1 MPPDVKAPRR
11 DGLARRGPAGPCIG
25 GWRMLVDS
33 GMVRGSMRRSILSL
47 LLLALLF
54 RAYIPV
60 GFMPASG
67 APFLLKVCPM
77 GMQGTMDEHLPM
89 GGHTHGEECPFGCA
103 SVAAGPVPHT
113 IAYEPGR
120 LVVAHSTALHAAEA
134 IARRERAH
142 PPRGPPT
149 LA

>member
-1 MPPDVKAPRR
+1 
-11 DGLARRGPAGPCIG
+11 
-25 GWRMLVDS
+25 MLIHS
-33 GMVRGSMRRSILSL
+33 GMVRTRMRRPLLSL
-47 LLLALLF
+47 LLLALVF

-67 APFLLKVCPM
+67 TPFLLKICPM
-77 GMQGTMDEHLPM
+77 GMQGAMDGQQPT
-89 GGHTHGEECPFGCA
+89 GGHAHGEDCPFSCA
-103 SVAAGPVPHT
+103 PAAGPVPHT
-113 IAYEPGR
+113 IAFEPGK
-120 LVVAHSTALHAAEA
+120 LVVAYSTAVLHVAEA

>member
-1 MPPDVKAPRR
+1 
-11 DGLARRGPAGPCIG
+11 
-25 GWRMLVDS
+25 MLGHS
-33 GMVRGSMRRSILSL
+33 GIVRACMRRPLLSL
-47 LLLALLF
+47 LLLALVV

-67 APFLLKVCPM
+67 TPFLLEICPM
-77 GMQGTMDEHLPM
+77 GMQGAMDGHHPT
-89 GGHTHGEECPFGCA
+89 GGHTHGEDCPFGCST
-103 SVAAGPVPHT
+103 SVAGPVPHA
-113 IAYEPGR
+113 IAYERGR
-120 LVVAHSTALHAAEA
+120 LVVTQPTSASLSAVA

>member
-1 MPPDVKAPRR
+1 
-11 DGLARRGPAGPCIG
+11 
-25 GWRMLVDS
+25 MLIHS
-33 GMVRGSMRRSILSL
+33 GMVRTRMRRPLLSL
-47 LLLALLF
+47 LLLALVF

-67 APFLLKVCPM
+67 TPFLLKICPM
-77 GMQGTMDEHLPM
+77 GMQGAMDGHQPM
-89 GGHTHGEECPFGCA
+89 GGHTHGEDCPFGCST
-103 SVAAGPVPHT
+103 SVAGPVPHT

-120 LVVAHSTALHAAEA
+120 LIVAQPAAVLHAAEA